1 MRIYFYRHLPTINN
15 LNSTFIGRLD
25 LKCDS
30 VFIDEHRTEINNTM
44 GKHSFK
50 QIFCSPLQRTKQ
62 SADLFFPGAT
72 VIIDR
77 RLIERDLGE
86 WKNVPKQEVRSKFP
100 DAFFP
105 NGNLNFNFTPPG
117 GEQFADVLKRVSS
130 FLLDLNDN
138 YDIDDE
144 IAVVTHNGII
154 TAVKCLING
163 TTSTEQIEFQPFLKE
178 YIIELSAPFLKK
190 LGTYFSSFK

>member
-1 MRIYFYRHLPTINN
+1 MYR
-15 LNSTFIGRLD
+15 
-25 LKCDS
+25 
-30 VFIDEHRTEINNTM
+30 
-44 GKHSFK
+44 
-50 QIFCSPLQRTKQ
+50 
-62 SADLFFPGAT
+62 
-72 VIIDR
+72 
-77 RLIERDLGE
+77 
-86 WKNVPKQEVRSKFP
+86 
-100 DAFFP
+100 
-105 NGNLNFNFTPPG
+105 
-117 GEQFADVLKRVSS
+117 
-130 FLLDLNDN
+130 NDN